1 MAYALI
7 GLGGLIGLVGFA
19 FALFVIIH
27 AFKEAPIQG
36 LLCLFCG
43 PYLLYY
49 SFAKFTHAKKGLI
62 VGGMLASLLVS
73 AVFYTVGGAMVAMEM
88 SDVGF
93 GDARASSDTP
103 SEGAAGDSIGVPECD
118 DYIAKYEAC
127 VRDKVPAAGRA
138 QMEQSLQT
146 MRSSWKQAAAT
157 PAGKTGLAQG
167 CAQAAAAAKTAMGAY
182 GCQF

>member
-7 GLGGLIGLVGFA
+7 GFGGLIGLISFVC
-19 FALFVIIH
+19 ALFVIIH
-27 AFKEAPIQG
+27 AFKEAPLQG

-49 SFAKFTHAKKGLI
+49 SFAKFAHAKKGLI
-62 VGGMLASLLVS
+62 VGGML
-73 AVFYTVGGAMVAMEM
+73 GAMVVSGAFYGIGSALLYMDMAEAVAEASTGPA
-88 SDVGF
+88 SDG
-93 GDARASSDTP
+93 ASSG
-103 SEGAAGDSIGVPECD
+103 SGDSVGVPECD

-127 VRDKVPAAGRA
+127 VSDKVPAAA
-138 QMEQSLQT
+138 QASMKQSLQT
-146 MRSSWKQAAAT
+146 MKASWKQAAAT
-157 PAGKTGLAQG
+157 PAGKAGLAQG